1 MGGDAV
7 VEAGGN
13 LPGGGKVDGGG
24 GVGRGWGVRV
34 IDGKKRKNPG
44 PGHQYRIQV
53 SNLSH

>member
-34 IDGKKRKNPG
+34 IDGTKRKNPG